1 MIKDKF
7 TISLYRV
14 IIKKLEFDDTN
25 QFFSINEEY
34 EMNED
39 VLNIIANF
47 KKINEIEAILLAGS
61 AINKTEDSL
70 SDYDFYIYTT
80 CEIPLIKRQEAM
92 NDFVEYMEYENEF
105 WETEDDGRLKN
116 GREIEFIYRS
126 YKWIKEAIE
135 SKLIKHYADVG
146 YTTCFWAN
154 LLSSKILFDRNG
166 RLTKLKQSIDVKYP
180 QELKLNII
188 RKNYP
193 LLRDQIPAYYF
204 QIKKAVARQDLIS
217 INHRTAAFLASYFDI
232 LFAINEIPHPGEKK
246 IIKILKENAF
256 LLPENFESNIK
267 KLLKLAGEADE
278 KILSQLDEI
287 VSELDR
293 ILISANLKFEQ

>member
-1 MIKDKF
+1 MD
-7 TISLYRV
+7 
-14 IIKKLEFDDTN
+14 
-25 QFFSINEEY
+25 
-34 EMNED
+34 ED
-39 VLNIIANF
+39 ILNIIANL
-47 KKINEIEAILLAGS
+47 KKINEVEAILLAGS

-80 CEIPLIKRQEAM
+80 SDIPLIKRQEAM
-92 NDFVEYMEYENEF
+92 NDFVEYMEFENKF

-116 GREIEFIYRS
+116 GREVEFIYRS
-126 YKWIKEAIE
+126 YEWIKEAIE
-135 SKLIKHYADVG
+135 SKLINHCADIC

-154 LLSSKILFDRNG
+154 LLNSKILFDRNG
-166 RLTKLKQSIDVKYP
+166 RLTKFKQSIDIKYP

-193 LLRDQIPAYYF
+193 LLRKQIPAYYF

-232 LFAINEIPHPGEKK
+232 IFAINEIPHPGEKK

-267 KLLKLAGEADE
+267 TLLKLAGEADE
-278 KILSQLDEI
+278 KILSQIDEI
-287 VSELDR
+287 VNELDR
-293 ILISANLKFEQ
+293 ILISENLKQ